1 MERYRS
7 LIVIAS
13 IAFFVA
19 LVLAVGLFLLY
30 PRTDEGGV
38 LAAGQGED
46 EEFDAIEY
54 LRSPDAETPDFRPP
68 EAEDED
74 PVIIIYGDDEE
85 DDTGDL
91 PVDSEE
97 VPSDAEGQAGRDTD
111 VEPRVTET
119 PTPTP
124 APTATASEPA
134 VTERRPQPARAAPTV
149 TEPRRVRVT
158 EYWIQVISSPS
169 RDTVEQAKLRLEE
182 ERLSGRITSKT
193 VDGREFYRLRVGP
206 YSDKSEASKFLDWI
220 REINDFS
227 GSYISEEYPLR
238 VAD

>member
-19 LVLAVGLFLLY
+19 LVLGVGLFLLY
-30 PRTDEGGV
+30 PRADDGGV
-38 LAAGQGED
+38 LAASRGED
-46 EEFDAIEY
+46 EEFDPIEY
-54 LRSPDAETPDFRPP
+54 LRAPDAEAPEFSPPDS
-68 EAEDED
+68 DEEE
-74 PVIIIYGDDEE
+74 PLIIIYGDDDDEE
-85 DDTGDL
+85 DDGDDREAV
-91 PVDSEE
+91 PDAPDEAPPREE
-97 VPSDAEGQAGRDTD
+97 DAPRATPATEKPD
-111 VEPRVTET
+111 VEPA
-119 PTPTP
+119 P
-124 APTATASEPA
+124 AESPA
-134 VTERRPQPARAAPTV
+134 RPQPVRAAPTV

-182 ERLSGRITSKT
+182 ERLSGRITSKS
-193 VDGREFYRLRVGP
+193 VDGRDYYRLRVGP
-206 YSDKSEASKFLDWI
+206 YDDKSEASKFLDWI

-238 VAD
+238 AAN

>member
-19 LVLAVGLFLLY
+19 LVLGVGLFLLY
-30 PRTDEGGV
+30 PRTDDGGV
-38 LAAGQGED
+38 LTAARGA
-46 EEFDAIEY
+46 EEFDPIEY
-54 LRSPDAETPDFRPP
+54 LRAPDAQRPGFTPPDR
-68 EAEDED
+68 DEEE
-74 PVIIIYGDDEE
+74 PIIIIYGDDQ
-85 DDTGDL
+85 DDA
-91 PVDSEE
+91 
-97 VPSDAEGQAGRDTD
+97 SDARGPGIPRGVDEGPGETGVPD
-111 VEPRVTET
+111 VTQRATET
-119 PTPTP
+119 PEAKP
-124 APTATASEPA
+124 APPEAPA
-134 VTERRPQPARAAPTV
+134 RPQPVRAAPTV

-182 ERLSGRITSKT
+182 ERLSGRITSKD
-193 VDGREFYRLRVGP
+193 VEGRDFYRLRVGP

-238 VAD
+238 AAN

>member
-19 LVLAVGLFLLY
+19 LVLGVGLFLLY
-30 PRTDEGGV
+30 PRTDEAGM
-38 LAAGQGED
+38 LAAARGEE
-46 EEFDAIEY
+46 EEFDPIEY
-54 LRSPDAETPDFRPP
+54 LRAPDAETPEFSPP
-68 EAEDED
+68 DPDEEE
-74 PVIIIYGDDEE
+74 PLIIIYGDEE
-85 DDTGDL
+85 ETVSEDL
-91 PVDSEE
+91 PVPAPGDAVDSAPDRD
-97 VPSDAEGQAGRDTD
+97 VPSET
-111 VEPRVTET
+111 PRVTET
-119 PTPTP
+119 PEARP
-124 APTATASEPA
+124 APVEAPA
-134 VTERRPQPARAAPTV
+134 RPQAVRAAPTV

-182 ERLSGRITSKT
+182 ERLSGRITSKS
-193 VDGREFYRLRVGP
+193 VEGRDFYRLRVGP

-220 REINDFS
+220 RDINDFS

-238 VAD
+238 VVD

>member
-30 PRTDEGGV
+30 PRTDDAGV
-38 LAAGQGED
+38 LAAGRGED
-46 EEFDAIEY
+46 EEFDPIEY
-54 LRSPDAETPDFRPP
+54 LRSPDAEAPEFRPP
-68 EAEDED
+68 EEEDED
-74 PVIIIYGDDEE
+74 PLIIIYGDEEEPADAPEGSDLAPRVDEGEAE
-85 DDTGDL
+85 DAADG
-91 PVDSEE
+91 
-97 VPSDAEGQAGRDTD
+97 
-111 VEPRVTET
+111 EPRVTEA
-119 PTPTP
+119 PTPTE
-124 APTATASEPA
+124 APDTPTVDEPRPEPVRAEPA
-134 VTERRPQPARAAPTV
+134 TR
-149 TEPRRVRVT
+149 EPRRVRVT

-182 ERLSGRITSKT
+182 ERLSGRISSKN
-193 VDGREFYRLRVGP
+193 VDGRDFYRLRVGP

-238 VAD
+238 VVD

>member
-19 LVLAVGLFLLY
+19 LVLGVGLFLLY

-38 LAAGQGED
+38 LAAARGDD
-46 EEFDAIEY
+46 EEFDPIEY
-54 LRSPDAETPDFRPP
+54 LRAPDAAPPEFRPP
-68 EAEDED
+68 DPDEDE
-74 PVIIIYGDDEE
+74 PIIIIYGDEDEAVSEELPAQGPAPGPE
-85 DDTGDL
+85 DDADAARDRDNP
-91 PVDSEE
+91 PVTTAA
-97 VPSDAEGQAGRDTD
+97 P
-111 VEPRVTET
+111 ET
-119 PTPTP
+119 PEARP
-124 APTATASEPA
+124 APAEAPA
-134 VTERRPQPARAAPTV
+134 RPQPVRAAPTV

-182 ERLSGRITSKT
+182 ERLSGRITSKS
-193 VDGREFYRLRVGP
+193 VEGRDFYRLRVGP

-238 VAD
+238 TAN

>member
-30 PRTDEGGV
+30 PRTDDGGV
-38 LAAGQGED
+38 LAAGRGED
-46 EEFDAIEY
+46 EEFDPIEY
-54 LRSPDAETPDFRPP
+54 LRSPDAETPEFTPP
-68 EAEDED
+68 ETEDED
-74 PVIIIYGDDEE
+74 PLIIIYGDDEE
-85 DDTGDL
+85 DATGDA
-91 PVDSEE
+91 P
-97 VPSDAEGQAGRDTD
+97 EGQ
-111 VEPRVTET
+111 EE
-119 PTPTP
+119 
-124 APTATASEPA
+124 APTAGDAEDRSATDAGPQVTEAPTTTAAPATPA
-134 VTERRPQPARAAPTV
+134 VQQPQPQPVRAAPTV
-149 TEPRRVRVT
+149 SEPRRVRVT

-238 VAD
+238 VVE